1 MPVTDEQNT
10 VFEVRRGAIKE
21 TAQPVEEAVER
32 IAPVQVP
39 QMSQISQQVLQN
51 TQQMSQQVPQ
61 NTQQMPQQTTT
72 QQIATQQTTQN
83 PQTTSVMESL
93 EQDAAVEECIQKIQ
107 EVVTVNPL
115 L

>member
-39 QMSQISQQVLQN
+39 QVPQQVS
-51 TQQMSQQVPQ
+51 QMSQQVPQ
-61 NTQQMPQQTTT
+61 NLQQMPQQTTT

-107 EVVTVNPL
+107 EVVAVNPL

>member
-32 IAPVQVP
+32 IAQVQAPQVP
-39 QMSQISQQVLQN
+39 LI
-51 TQQMSQQVPQ
+51 SQQVPQ
-61 NTQQMPQQTTT
+61 NLQQMPQQTTT

-107 EVVTVNPL
+107 EVVAVNPL

>member
-32 IAPVQVP
+32 IAQVQAPQVP
-39 QMSQISQQVLQN
+39 QI
-51 TQQMSQQVPQ
+51 SQQVPQ
-61 NTQQMPQQTTT
+61 NLQQMPQQTTT

-93 EQDAAVEECIQKIQ
+93 EQDVAVEECIQKIQ
-107 EVVTVNPL
+107 EVVAVNPL

>member
-32 IAPVQVP
+32 IAQVP
-39 QMSQISQQVLQN
+39 QVPQVSQH
-51 TQQMSQQVPQ
+51 VPQ
-61 NTQQMPQQTTT
+61 NLQQMPQQVPQQMSQMPQQMTT
-72 QQIATQQTTQN
+72 QQITTQN
-83 PQTTSVMESL
+83 PQTTSVTESL

>member
-39 QMSQISQQVLQN
+39 QVPQQVS
-51 TQQMSQQVPQ
+51 QMSQQVPQ
-61 NTQQMPQQTTT
+61 NLQQMSQQTTQQTTT
-72 QQIATQQTTQN
+72 QQITTQQTTQN

>member
-39 QMSQISQQVLQN
+39 QQVP
-51 TQQMSQQVPQ
+51 QMSQQVPQ
-61 NTQQMPQQTTT
+61 NLQQMPQQTTT
-72 QQIATQQTTQN
+72 QQITTQQTTQN

-107 EVVTVNPL
+107 EVVAVNPL

>member
-39 QMSQISQQVLQN
+39 QMSQISQQV
-51 TQQMSQQVPQ
+51 PQ
-61 NTQQMPQQTTT
+61 NLQQMPQQTTT

-107 EVVTVNPL
+107 EVVAVHPL